1 MENVSKFR
9 FNKLFVGAL
18 LLLIVLTVI
27 GSASEDAFFLQSTNL
42 MYVPV
47 FLIIFFIKNRS
58 IKLLFILFLFYSFLG
73 DSASI
78 FFSNDTVVK
87 SSNIMYFLSYLCLIS
102 FIAPKFK
109 FVEFNKVIASYLVV
123 VLLINMYF
131 LYTICSIL
139 KTIVPDSLEVFLFAL
154 KTISLIVLL
163 FISFGVYLNSENR
176 LSILFFLMALSF
188 VFSDVL
194 NYVNQYYVYHW
205 SFLMLDRVLHVVGLF
220 YLFNYIIE
228 YNKSLIQKR
237 QIIRE
242 NKMSSEKALA

>member
-1 MENVSKFR
+1 
-9 FNKLFVGAL
+9 
-18 LLLIVLTVI
+18 
-27 GSASEDAFFLQSTNL
+27 
-42 MYVPV
+42 
-47 FLIIFFIKNRS
+47 
-58 IKLLFILFLFYSFLG
+58 
-73 DSASI
+73 
-78 FFSNDTVVK
+78 
-87 SSNIMYFLSYLCLIS
+87 
-102 FIAPKFK
+102 
-109 FVEFNKVIASYLVV
+109 
-123 VLLINMYF
+123 MYF